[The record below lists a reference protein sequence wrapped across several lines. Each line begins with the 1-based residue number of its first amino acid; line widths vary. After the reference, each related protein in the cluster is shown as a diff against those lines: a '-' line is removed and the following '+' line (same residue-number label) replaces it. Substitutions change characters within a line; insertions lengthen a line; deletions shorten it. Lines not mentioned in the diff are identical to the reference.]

1 MSETMLNTLAQDYL
15 DLTLS
20 KSRYDEIDIQWFTE
34 SPFWRRTSMR
44 YSREYKILP
53 DYEIGDLKHGKSLRD
68 ILDESENLIGLL
80 KAYRAT
86 AQEQELARIDYIID
100 HVTSVHVRAQLLS
113 GQTMSY
119 DEMTDGLYGLV
130 APEYDPKP
138 MQDLLSDLQQVL
150 PGSGSV
156 QEKIAAFRS
165 RITVPTEHLLQVLTG
180 ATQFFH
186 DETVQHMHVTGNSMP
201 RVRVRAL
208 ADPRSDFLSILF
220 GYDYNHLEYERN
232 FNTLVRWSAD
242 KIVECIGHEME
253 PGHLTYYE
261 KRTQAMID
269 TCWPEM
275 AVVSQ
280 YSPSSAFTEGSAR
293 VIIDTCF
300 ENSMAKKI
308 DFERAYIFEPAGLDV
323 QLLELM
329 PLWHRYMETAGYAK
343 LEATRQL
350 WNNVWTAKQAAAEL
364 RSCGALAPDASD
376 DDALHLAGDD
386 GHFVAHDY
394 ARDVIRS
401 YFARHCKTVQ
411 DEWDLYERLCSAH
424 MSMRRM
430 KEQPDVVQV

>member
-1 MSETMLNTLAQDYL
+1 
-15 DLTLS
+15 
-20 KSRYDEIDIQWFTE
+20 
-34 SPFWRRTSMR
+34 
-44 YSREYKILP
+44 
-53 DYEIGDLKHGKSLRD
+53 
-68 ILDESENLIGLL
+68 
-80 KAYRAT
+80 
-86 AQEQELARIDYIID
+86 
-100 HVTSVHVRAQLLS
+100 
-113 GQTMSY
+113 
-119 DEMTDGLYGLV
+119 
-130 APEYDPKP
+130 
-138 MQDLLSDLQQVL
+138 
-150 PGSGSV
+150 
-156 QEKIAAFRS
+156 
-165 RITVPTEHLLQVLTG
+165 
-180 ATQFFH
+180 
-186 DETVQHMHVTGNSMP
+186 MHVTGNSMP

-430 KEQPDVVQV
+430 KEQPNVAQA

>member
-1 MSETMLNTLAQDYL
+1 MHARHMIDNVVDTRKLLLLRRGTIGFQQTNEVLRFVQNVTQGFAVLQITDLVVRQDQP
-15 DLTLS
+15 
-20 KSRYDEIDIQWFTE
+20 E
-34 SPFWRRTSMR
+34 
-44 YSREYKILP
+44 
-53 DYEIGDLKHGKSLRD
+53 
-68 ILDESENLIGLL
+68 
-80 KAYRAT
+80 
-86 AQEQELARIDYIID
+86 
-100 HVTSVHVRAQLLS
+100 
-113 GQTMSY
+113 
-119 DEMTDGLYGLV
+119 TDGLYGLV

-186 DETVQHMHVTGNSMP
+186 DETVRHMHVTGNSMP

-323 QLLELM
+323 QLLEIM